1 MTALF
6 RNIPKKSIPK
16 TETSEGAKPGKP
28 SGHTVPEGYSTEG
41 ITSKAGIKEVRAR
54 QKADPSYK
62 PEIIDAKGTVLTV
75 ESVRG
80 SNGRET
86 LTVKDPTGKISEIT
100 ADDLISGKYKAL
112 VKIEGTGKVEGN
124 SPSVEKIQE
133 YFQKNKDAVN
143 NGRGEFMQKT
153 DGTYHINNVKILGS
167 P

>member
-6 RNIPKKSIPK
+6 RNIPKKNVPK
-16 TETSEGAKPGKP
+16 IETNEGPKPGKP

-41 ITSKAGIKEVRAR
+41 ITSKAGIKEVRTR

-62 PEIIDAKGTVLTV
+62 PEIIDAKGNVLTV
-75 ESVRG
+75 ESVKG

-100 ADDLISGKYKAL
+100 VDDLISGKYKAL